1 MDEKK
6 YLLHFCVLPILIT
19 ILSIS
24 SIARG
29 DCWSQSDWSGGDGWS
44 AWSDSTGYYEGSG
57 VHGWREPGL
66 LTLYAPD
73 YENFYSLGCLEGAI
87 GIYSIISDDFRTYY
101 AGSGNTEPGSG
112 KICVSK
118 DFGMTWNCRI
128 IDTTSINPHKITC
141 MFIPYIWDSVLI
153 GSGIGAS
160 RILKAKTLED
170 SIWKLSGQLSG
181 SYVSEII
188 EVPSGYFLASTVHTS
203 NGAGKIWQMF
213 PGIAS
218 TWSPLPI
225 PKQPNIDSICPAGIF
240 QFKIGEDD
248 TAFVSTYY
256 KYGSNNIAKIFR
268 SHALGNWVL
277 CADLPDT
284 LCNPFA
290 LDIGYDTLGNYGVV
304 YVGIGDVVG
313 KVFRSVDKGNSW
325 EECGSLGSA
334 WSVDEVI
341 VDGDGTVYASAFSQ
355 DGFDFVVNVYRSTNM
370 GISWDSLRLPADSI
384 LTNVPT
390 SFHQTEKGFLLVG
403 TEHTGEVFKAGYTDS
418 GYLISSVYDVGTAN
432 GSSEFGMISW
442 QESLNN
448 QSLTVKVRTD
458 NVDSMVNAPSWS
470 LCQPCTNWQD
480 ISSKPSV
487 TDGHRYLQ
495 YRVGFE
501 SDSVDFSPVLE
512 DISIFYTIDTFP
524 PCIDTAYATDGSSLI
539 TGIDEDD
546 SVVIIFDDQTNTP
559 GINSGN
565 INSILGLS
573 NSHSWLDG
581 SGYVYTEWV
590 NSLKLRIFWGTTIVG
605 QPTVQVGDTIYPD
618 TVSIL
623 DNWGNASKQPAV
635 ITGSFNPPGV
645 DVDKSDGG
653 SLEKVLVSPSLAK
666 NMFTVRV
673 HLSHDSHVRIS
684 LYDLSGRC
692 VESLLEERVVSGIH
706 DFTFRRENLP
716 SSVYFIRTDI
726 NKTSYFNKVA
736 IIK

>member
-6 YLLHFCVLPILIT
+6 YLFHFCGLLILIT

-44 AWSDSTGYYEGSG
+44 LWIDTTGYFEGNG
-57 VHGWREPGL
+57 IHGWRVPGI

-73 YENFYSLGCLEGAI
+73 YDHFYSLGFLEGAE
-87 GIYSIISDDFRTYY
+87 GVYSIESDGFRNYY
-101 AGSGNTEPGSG
+101 AGTGNTDAGSG
-112 KICVSK
+112 RMCVSK
-118 DFGMTWNCRI
+118 DFGLSWNCRVV
-128 IDTTSINPHKITC
+128 DSISVKPYKITTII
-141 MFIPYIWDSVLI
+141 IPSLWDSVLI
-153 GSGIGAS
+153 GTEPS
-160 RILKAKTLED
+160 RILKAASLED
-170 SIWKLSGQLSG
+170 SIWKLTGYLSG
-181 SYVSEII
+181 TYVSEIF
-188 EVPSGYFLASTVHTS
+188 EAPSGFLYSSTVHTS
-203 NGAGKIWQMF
+203 NKFGQIWEGFQ
-213 PGIAS
+213 GGS
-218 TWSPLPI
+218 WSPL
-225 PKQPNIDSICPAGIF
+225 DSIRQPLYQGIIPAGIF
-240 QFKIGEDD
+240 QFKVGEKD
-248 TAFVSTYY
+248 TAFTSAYY
-256 KYGSNNIAKIFR
+256 SISGNDIAKVFR

-284 LCNPFA
+284 LCKPFG

-313 KVFRSVDKGNSW
+313 KVFRSVDSGNSW
-325 EECGSLGSA
+325 DECGSLGSA

-341 VDGDGTVYASAFSQ
+341 VDGDGTVYATGFSQ
-355 DGFDFVVNVYRSTNM
+355 DGFDFVVNVYRSANM

-384 LTNVPT
+384 LTNIPT